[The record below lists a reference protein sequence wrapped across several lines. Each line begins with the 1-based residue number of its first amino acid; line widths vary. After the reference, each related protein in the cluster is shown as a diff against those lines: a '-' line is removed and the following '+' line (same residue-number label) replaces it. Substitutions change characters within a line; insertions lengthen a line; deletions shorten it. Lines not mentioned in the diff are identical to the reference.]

1 MKARSSDSG
10 TKNSDSF
17 FQDLADT
24 AFKSLKS
31 GFVKAVL
38 GTLERRALSLLSEF
52 MLLFLL
58 LWASSPRDLVSARN
72 EHQMSGQRFFME
84 NFDPNTGEGHGAA
97 PFTGRVSICSPN
109 LTKSDQTDDIK
120 LTWITRDEAWP
131 AMADMAGW
139 TTLVALIMADMPLE
153 LDFVLASESRTDL
166 WEKRLTVEH
175 VQWQQRIPEGNLLT
189 TSQVWDWGTWKSVE
203 KHGYI
208 IYKFIIA
215 IARLPPPLQQPT
227 WR

>member
-10 TKNSDSF
+10 SKNSDSF

-52 MLLFLL
+52 LLLFLL
-58 LWASSPRDLVSARN
+58 LWASSPSARN

-109 LTKSDQTDDIK
+109 LTKSDQIWSNSWHQ

-175 VQWQQRIPEGNLLT
+175 VQWQQRIPEWNLLT
-189 TSQVWDWGTWKSVE
+189 TSQVWAWGTWKSLE

-208 IYKFIIA
+208 S
-215 IARLPPPLQQPT
+215 L
-227 WR
+227 

>member
-1 MKARSSDSG
+1 MVGWCSMG
-10 TKNSDSF
+10 TFNDPC
-17 FQDLADT
+17 
-24 AFKSLKS
+24 
-31 GFVKAVL
+31 
-38 GTLERRALSLLSEF
+38 
-52 MLLFLL
+52 
-58 LWASSPRDLVSARN
+58 SPSARN

-109 LTKSDQTDDIK
+109 LTKSDPTDGMK

-166 WEKRLTVEH
+166 WEKRLSGSRESPSETCWQLHRCGLGELEKAWKNTV
-175 VQWQQRIPEGNLLT
+175 I
-189 TSQVWDWGTWKSVE
+189 
-203 KHGYI
+203 
-208 IYKFIIA
+208 
-215 IARLPPPLQQPT
+215 
-227 WR
+227 

>member
-1 MKARSSDSG
+1 
-10 TKNSDSF
+10 
-17 FQDLADT
+17 
-24 AFKSLKS
+24 
-31 GFVKAVL
+31 
-38 GTLERRALSLLSEF
+38 
-52 MLLFLL
+52 
-58 LWASSPRDLVSARN
+58 
-72 EHQMSGQRFFME
+72 
-84 NFDPNTGEGHGAA
+84 
-97 PFTGRVSICSPN
+97 VSICSPN

-175 VQWQQRIPEGNLLT
+175 VQWQQRIPEWNLLT
-189 TSQVWDWGTWKSVE
+189 TSQVWAWGTWKSVE
-203 KHGYI
+203 EHGYI
-208 IYKFIIA
+208 SYIIA